1 MDKKQKI
8 TLLTGLLIIIAVFV
22 VWLSSGGELF
32 TKTQVLIE
40 KKDEL
45 FGTTY
50 KEWKDQFI
58 WGLDYTLYV
67 TGATVFLCGILFLIF
82 RKNKVTR

>member
-1 MDKKQKI
+1 MNKKQKI
-8 TLLTGLLIIIAVFV
+8 TLIAGLLIIAAAFI
-22 VWLSSGGELF
+22 VWLSYGGELF

-67 TGATVFLCGILFLIF
+67 TGATVCGILFFFF
-82 RKNKVTR
+82 RKKKALQ